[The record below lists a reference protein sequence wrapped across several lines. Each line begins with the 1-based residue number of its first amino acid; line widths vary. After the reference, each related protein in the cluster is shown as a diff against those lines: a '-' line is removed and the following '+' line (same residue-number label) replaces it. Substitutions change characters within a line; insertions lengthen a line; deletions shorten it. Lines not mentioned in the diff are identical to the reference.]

1 MKAVAN
7 SSKNLSEQVD
17 QERLEACSTK
27 MIAVGNT
34 QRLAEKKLY
43 FYLFYI
49 LHFRT

>member
-34 QRLAEKKLY
+34 QRLAEKKIILLLVLY
-43 FYLFYI
+43 LT
-49 LHFRT
+49 L